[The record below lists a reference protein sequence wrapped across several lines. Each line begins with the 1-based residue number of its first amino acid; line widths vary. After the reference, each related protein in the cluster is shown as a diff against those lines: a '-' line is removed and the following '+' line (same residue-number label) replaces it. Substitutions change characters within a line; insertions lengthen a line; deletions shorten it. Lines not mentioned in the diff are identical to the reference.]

1 MVPLKFKSELE
12 YYAALMQ
19 FDGLNAEHV
28 QAIQRII
35 DSLMNEGV
43 FYDEFLEIVH
53 PTSNLTEDFMPA
65 FKESLKNLN
74 CHIPEDREQA
84 LWLILKRYISHIVNG
99 EIDPLEGVKQII
111 EDVYW
116 SYDFDSKTK
125 EFVGDSH
132 SIEHLIGLYWGYE
145 DMIEEPDDV
154 SYKDQYGEAG
164 IVELKK
170 DILILAKQW
179 LEKYG

>member
-35 DSLMNEGV
+35 DSIMSEGI
-43 FYDEFLEIVH
+43 FYDEFLEILH
-53 PTSNLTEDFMPA
+53 PRSNLTEDFMPA

-84 LWLILKRYISHIVNG
+84 LWLVLKHHISHLVSG
-99 EIDPLEGVKQII
+99 AVDPLDEVKQII
-111 EDVYW
+111 DVYDVYGHYL
-116 SYDFDSKTK
+116 SHSKSK
-125 EFVGDSH
+125 EVAGDSH
-132 SIEHLIGLYWGYE
+132 GYMGGSHGIEHLIGLYWAYDDMMEYE
-145 DMIEEPDDV
+145 EE
-154 SYKDQYGEAG
+154 A
-164 IVELKK
+164 IAELKK
-170 DILILAKQW
+170 EIVQSAQQW